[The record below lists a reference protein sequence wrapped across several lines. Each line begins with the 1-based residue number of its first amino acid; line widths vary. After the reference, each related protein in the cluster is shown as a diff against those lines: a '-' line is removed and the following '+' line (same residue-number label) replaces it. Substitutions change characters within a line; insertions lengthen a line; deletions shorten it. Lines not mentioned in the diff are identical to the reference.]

1 MECPD
6 CGRQIE
12 ETNHCP
18 SCGAREQIAA
28 APPKPLPNP
37 RQGQLASPIIVL
49 LGLWVLAVAVV
60 IDYIGTQHHWSLLL
74 IAVTPALGFLA
85 LVLYLDRHEPEPLSQ
100 VLFLMGLGALGT
112 IAALRLELLMRALP
126 PMSWPGLLGT
136 VSNTFGRIAVI
147 EEACKLLP
155 VLLFIWRRNCLDE
168 ENDGIVYTVASALGF
183 AVVENILF
191 VTQAG
196 LSVGIARAITAVPLH
211 TFTGVI
217 MGYFVGVSHFEPGI
231 RRYGLIGEGYL
242 LAVLFHGL
250 YDTLAS
256 FLNMVWVLL
265 PTMMVLG
272 VGIYY
277 MFQARIRSGL
287 RRKGSARLDELLGRS
302 CLVSTVSEST
312 PIPVWRVWLSRLL
325 IAATGLLWVAFSV
338 FYLQW
343 DQSARH
349 VSLLLFGILV
359 GLVPALIGIVL
370 EQSAYPIATHNPT
383 QDDDAPDD

>member
-6 CGRQIE
+6 CGRQITE
-12 ETNHCP
+12 ATNHCP
-18 SCGAREQIAA
+18 NCGAREQVAV
-28 APPKPLPNP
+28 APPKPSPNP
-37 RQGQLASPIIVL
+37 RQGQLVSPIIVL

-60 IDYIGTQHHWSLLL
+60 IDFIGTQHHWSLLL

-85 LVLYLDRHEPEPLSQ
+85 LILYLDRHEPEPLSQ

-136 VSNTFGRIAVI
+136 IANTFGRIAVI

-196 LSVGIARAITAVPLH
+196 LAVGIARAITAVPLH

-217 MGYFVGVSHFEPGI
+217 MGYFVGVSHFEPGL

-256 FLNMVWVLL
+256 FLNLVWVLL

-277 MFQARIRSGL
+277 LIQARFRSGL
-287 RRKGSARLDELLGRS
+287 RRNRSVRPDRLGRS
-302 CLVSTVSEST
+302 CLVATDAEST
-312 PIPVWRVWLSRLL
+312 PISNWRSWLSRLL

-349 VSLLLFGILV
+349 ISLLLLGILI

-370 EQSAYPIATHNPT
+370 EHAPGLG
-383 QDDDAPDD
+383 DDPLNTDRMDES